1 MSSTVAD
8 LLAAALKLP
17 PEERQELA
25 DRLLD
30 SLDPPDT
37 GIDPMTDAEFEAEL
51 KRRMEESDRDPTV
64 RIPWEQVREM
74 R

>member
-1 MSSTVAD
+1 MSSKTAE

-30 SLDPPDT
+30 SLDPPASA
-37 GIDPMTDAEFEAEL
+37 IDRMTDAEFEAEL
-51 KRRMEESDRDPTV
+51 TRRMDESDRDPSV